1 MRFAP
6 TVINVLYG
14 TATFAMLLAHCAT
27 AQSLQEDDGIDS
39 SIVLLSDDNLLIVE
53 IQLDNYILA
62 SDVFMYSSNEGT
74 VIPLQALF
82 DAIEFPISV
91 DAAAMTASGW
101 FQRESQNFELRG
113 GQRKVSIGGQ
123 SEPIEDT
130 KLLLSDGIDLYADIA
145 LLERWFPIKINVDTG
160 RLRIRLSS
168 TEPLPLEKQ
177 LARERKR
184 ARDSDNIS
192 QEHVPL
198 LVDRY
203 QLLGAPIVDVNIGSS
218 FTENNDVLGESTESE
233 LDMAFSIQAS
243 ADILGLQA
251 SFSSSRTSFEE
262 RSFER
267 LTFYRRPVAPGEN
280 MPANIAYA
288 ALGDVFGASDA
299 LIFNGGQG
307 LGFDLEFGE
316 ARRSSDFG
324 KRVIEGDAAP
334 GWEVEIHRNGVYLG
348 FQLVQADGRYH
359 FDDIP
364 VEYGQN
370 LFDITLYGPNG
381 QEKKRQEAINIG
393 SQALPKGEFYARLS
407 YIDRNNMLF
416 FNERSS
422 SSADAGIGTLNTD
435 LPAAKLG
442 EEKLYLAVQAGL
454 SDRLSANLSLA
465 QHKNAFGEDNQN
477 QYLQLGLS
485 GALTKANV
493 DVQFAQ
499 QNDGGNASLIS
510 AQTRF
515 NKVNISYLQKHFEQ
529 FESDRNA
536 NANLKD
542 YAELRFSGVAA
553 LFNFKPMSYQL
564 IGNYV
569 RNTTGNIR
577 KSITSSVGFQ
587 AYKGRLNVDTEAV
600 LGNSA
605 NSIVI
610 GSASFLRNLGGGTNL
625 RAGINYSLEPKWQA
639 TSAAATMVWRSD
651 NNMYQQLSINGSFTQ
666 DAAYSMGY
674 ALSKQFEYMTLSGHS
689 QIHNDGDISFLLSA
703 EFSFSQENRRKWV
716 VRNKAMANEGR
727 LKTRVFLDHDY
738 DGVFS
743 PADEPI
749 AGVRFSGRQDWKAKA
764 TQDDGIVYLPGLR
777 AQTSSR
783 LLLEKESL
791 ADPYWRT
798 EFERAR
804 IVSHPGGLQ
813 HLDIPVAVTSEA
825 EGSIALDLG
834 VAQRPLGGI
843 PMIARTKEG
852 KIIAEII
859 SEFDGYFIL
868 EGLLPGSYWLEV
880 SPEALARFSVDE
892 LPAIAFTI
900 VSGQGTHHFDPI
912 LLQAALSVVVN

>member
-6 TVINVLYG
+6 TVANVLYG

-27 AQSLQEDDGIDS
+27 AQSAHEDDATAL
-39 SIVLLSDDNLLIVE
+39 VLLSDDNLLIVE

-62 SDVFMYSSNEGT
+62 SDVFIYASNEGT

-91 DAAAMTASGW
+91 DASAMTARGW
-101 FQRESQNFELRG
+101 FQRESQIFELIG
-113 GQRKVSIGGQ
+113 DQRRVSIGGQ
-123 SEPIEDT
+123 SEAIDGT
-130 KLLLSDGIDLYADIA
+130 KLLLSDGFDVYADIA
-145 LLERWFPIKINVDTG
+145 LLEKWFPLKINVDTG
-160 RLRIRLSS
+160 RLRIKLSS
-168 TEPLPLEKQ
+168 TELLPLEKQ

-184 ARDSDNIS
+184 ARDSDS
-192 QEHVPL
+192 SRQEQIPL
-198 LVDRY
+198 LADRY
-203 QLLGAPIVDVNIGSS
+203 QLLGTPIVDVNVGNSFAEKNDALGEPIGSA
-218 FTENNDVLGESTESE
+218 
-233 LDMAFSIQAS
+233 LDMEFSIQAS
-243 ADILGLQA
+243 ADVLGLQA

-280 MPANIAYA
+280 MPANVAYA

-348 FQLVQADGRYH
+348 FQLVKADGRYH
-359 FDDIP
+359 FDDVP

-381 QEKKRQEAINIG
+381 QEIKRQEAINIG
-393 SQALPKGEFYARLS
+393 SQALPKGEFYGRLS
-407 YIDRNNMLF
+407 YIDQNNMLF
-416 FNERSS
+416 FSERNSS
-422 SSADAGIGTLNTD
+422 RTDAGTDTLNTD
-435 LPAAKLG
+435 LLSAKLG

-465 QHKNAFGEDNQN
+465 QHKNAFGEDTQN
-477 QYLQLGLS
+477 QYLQIGLS
-485 GALTKANV
+485 SALSMANV
-493 DVQFAQ
+493 DIQFAQ
-499 QNDGGNASLIS
+499 KNAGGKAALLS

-515 NKVNISYLQKHFEQ
+515 NNVNISYLQKHFEQ
-529 FESDRNA
+529 FESDRNV
-536 NANLKD
+536 NSNVKD
-542 YAELRFSGVAA
+542 YAELRFSGVVTPFSFRP
-553 LFNFKPMSYQL
+553 LSYQL
-564 IGNYV
+564 TGSYV
-569 RNTTGNIR
+569 KSKTGTAS
-577 KSITSSVGFQ
+577 KSIISSVGFQ
-587 AYKGRLNVDTEAV
+587 AYKGRVNVDTEAV
-600 LGNSA
+600 QRSSA
-605 NSIVI
+605 NSSAI
-610 GSASFLRNLGGGTNL
+610 GSVSYLRNLGGGTNV
-625 RAGINYSLEPKWQA
+625 RAGINYSLKPEWQA
-639 TSAAATMVWRSD
+639 TSAAATMVWHND
-651 NNMYQQLSINGSFTQ
+651 HNMYQQFSINASFTEN
-666 DAAYSMGY
+666 DAYSIGY

-689 QIHNDGDISFLLSA
+689 QLRSDGGITFLLSA

-749 AGVRFSGRQDWKAKA
+749 AGVRFSGRQDWKSKA
-764 TQDDGIVYLPGLR
+764 TLEDGIVYLPGLR

-798 EFERAR
+798 AFDRAR

-825 EGSIALDLG
+825 EGSVALDLG
-834 VAQRPLGGI
+834 IKERPLGGI
-843 PMIARTKEG
+843 PITAKTKDG
-852 KIIAEII
+852 RIVAEII

-868 EGLLPGSYWLEV
+868 EGLLPGNYWLEI
-880 SPEALARFSVDE
+880 SPEALARFSVE
-892 LPAIAFTI
+892 KLPPIAFTI
-900 VSGQGTHHFDPI
+900 VSGQGTLHFDPI
-912 LLQAALSVVVN
+912 LLEAAVDATVD